1 MKKIILIVLFII
13 IQSCSTKYYG
23 YVYDFDEE
31 VPLENVKIYYTDAL
45 DYSISDEK
53 GYFEITFKEKVKY
66 LIFEKDNYQ
75 IYNLRTLSIKNGEFM
90 EESPF
95 GDTIY
100 LISKNSKYKRPKL
113 TLPYN

>member
-66 LIFEKDNYQ
+66 LIFEKSSHQ
-75 IYNLRTLSIKNGEFM
+75 KFSISTLSRYHEYMKEL
-90 EESPF
+90 PF

-100 LISKNSKYKRPKL
+100 LISKSSKYKRPKL

>member
-1 MKKIILIVLFII
+1 MNKTVYLLILSLFY
-13 IQSCSTKYYG
+13 SCSAKYYG